1 MKKPSFAGVLSLCSA
16 VLFVFCLAE
25 STKVAAA
32 SAFYLKLC
40 AVRVV
45 PALFVFSVLCGVI
58 CSSPVFSRL
67 CSLPLF
73 GAEAAVLTMGLLGGF
88 PLGAS
93 AALTLYENGS
103 VTKRQ
108 AEYLAV
114 VYRKLRRRRAG
125 QQKEYLCAFSNNPSL
140 SFTVSY
146 AGGVLGSR
154 RTGLLLAALTAA
166 SAALCALLLRYI
178 LLKGDERSF
187 KGVSPQIRPKSF
199 SAVLS
204 SSCVSMLTVCGCIV
218 FFGSISALFPDCIK
232 GFFEL
237 SGGISGVKSP
247 VFAAVLLGFS
257 GLSVMLQVYAVCDGR
272 LSVKP
277 FLLSKLLQSA
287 LMGAAAYFIFD

>member
-108 AEYLAV
+108 A
-114 VYRKLRRRRAG
+114 
-125 QQKEYLCAFSNNPSL
+125 EYLCAFSNNPSL